1 MTQVVS
7 RSEHKRKA
15 RLVYDPTQ
23 LPKDA
28 SGEVIIRKKKVAA
41 YARVSTEQDAQQNSY
56 EAQIDYYT
64 NYIQQKTEWE
74 FVKVYADEGI
84 SGTSYRNR
92 DGFNEMVADAKAGK
106 IDLILT
112 KSISRF
118 ARNTVDSLV
127 ITRELKKN
135 GVEIFFEKENISSMD
150 SQAELIFTIMSSI
163 AQEESRS
170 ISENVRWGMLRR
182 MESGQL
188 IVPWKNFLGFEC
200 GPDGL
205 PQIVEEEA
213 TIVRQIYRDYLN
225 GLGIRQIAKKLAAQ
239 GIKAPCG
246 GDRWSPETIRNILS
260 NEKYMG
266 DAILQKTYTVD
277 FLSKEVRVNHGERKQ
292 WYISD
297 SHDAIVSPEAFR
309 QVQSELKQRT
319 NFRTSR
325 FHHSPFTYKLYCGK
339 CGAFLGYRKWDLT
352 KENLLEKWFCGPCYK
367 KDPQADIVMLNDSQI
382 KKAFLVA
389 LGRVM
394 ENYKW
399 TPDEYEQEF
408 MPVINC
414 ENREKA
420 ALKDGIKAA
429 DSTMIPFSEHVWH
442 TLLEFGKV
450 MPNRSIVFKFR
461 NGKRETVLVDEL
473 I

>member
-1 MTQVVS
+1 M
-7 RSEHKRKA
+7 
-15 RLVYDPTQ
+15 
-23 LPKDA
+23 
-28 SGEVIIRKKKVAA
+28 IITKKKKVAA

-56 EAQIDYYT
+56 EAQIEYYT
-64 NYIQQKTEWE
+64 DYIQKKTEWE

-92 DGFNEMVADAKAGK
+92 DGFNEMVADAKTGK

-127 ITRELKKN
+127 ITRELKKY

-150 SQAELIFTIMSSI
+150 TQAELIFTIMSSI

-182 MESGQL
+182 MEAGQL
-188 IVPWKNFLGFEC
+188 IVPWKSFLGFEC

-213 TIVRQIYRDYLN
+213 AIVRGIYRDYLN
-225 GLGIRQIAKKLAAQ
+225 GMGIRQIARKLTAK
-239 GIKAPCG
+239 GIKSPRASNK
-246 GDRWSPETIRNILS
+246 WSPETIRNILS
-260 NEKYMG
+260 NEKYKG

-309 QVQSELKQRT
+309 QVQAELKQRC
-319 NFRTSR
+319 NYNISKWKRGV
-325 FHHSPFTYKLYCGK
+325 LY
-339 CGAFLGYRKWDLT
+339 A
-352 KENLLEKWFCGPCYK
+352 
-367 KDPQADIVMLNDSQI
+367 
-382 KKAFLVA
+382 
-389 LGRVM
+389 
-394 ENYKW
+394 
-399 TPDEYEQEF
+399 
-408 MPVINC
+408 
-414 ENREKA
+414 
-420 ALKDGIKAA
+420 
-429 DSTMIPFSEHVWH
+429 
-442 TLLEFGKV
+442 
-450 MPNRSIVFKFR
+450 
-461 NGKRETVLVDEL
+461 
-473 I
+473 

>member
-1 MTQVVS
+1 MTQVMLQ
-7 RSEHKRKA
+7 RGHKRKTT
-15 RLVYDPTQ
+15 LIYDPTQ
-23 LPKDA
+23 LQTNA
-28 SGEVIIRKKKVAA
+28 AGEIITKKKKVAA

-56 EAQIDYYT
+56 EAQIEYYT
-64 NYIQQKTEWE
+64 DYIQKKTEWE

-127 ITRELKKN
+127 ITRELKKY

-150 SQAELIFTIMSSI
+150 TQAELIFTIMSSI

-182 MESGQL
+182 MEAGQL
-188 IVPWKNFLGFEC
+188 IVPWKSFLGFEC

-213 TIVRQIYRDYLN
+213 VIVRGIYRDYLN
-225 GLGIRQIAKKLAAQ
+225 GMGIRQIARKLTAK
-239 GIKAPCG
+239 GIKSPRASNK
-246 GDRWSPETIRNILS
+246 WSPETIRNILS
-260 NEKYMG
+260 NEKYKG

-309 QVQSELKQRT
+309 QVQAELKQRCNYKT
-319 NFRTSR
+319 ARFRQ
-325 FHHSPFTYKLYCGK
+325 SPFTYKLYCGK
-339 CGAFLGYRKWDLT
+339 CGGFLGYRKWDLT
-352 KENLLEKWFCGPCYK
+352 KENVIDRWFCGPCYK
-367 KDPQADIVMLNDSQI
+367 KDPQADLVMLTERQI
-382 KKAFLVA
+382 KKAFTEA
-389 LGRVM
+389 LRRIS
-394 ENYKW
+394 EQYEW
-399 TPDEYEQEF
+399 TPDEYAQEF
-408 MPVINC
+408 LPFINC
-414 ENREKA
+414 EDKNKEA
-420 ALKDGIKAA
+420 LSSGLKDANPSA
-429 DSTMIPFSEHVWH
+429 VPFSEHAWH
-442 TLLEFGKV
+442 TLLEYGKV
-450 MPNRSIVFKFR
+450 MPDHTIVFKFR
-461 NGKRETVLVDEL
+461 NGKKE
-473 I
+473 IIAIG